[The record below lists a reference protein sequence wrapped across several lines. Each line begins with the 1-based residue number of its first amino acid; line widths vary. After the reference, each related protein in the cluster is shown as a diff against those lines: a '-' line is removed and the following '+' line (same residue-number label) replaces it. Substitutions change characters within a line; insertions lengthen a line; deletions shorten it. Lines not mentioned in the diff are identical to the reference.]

1 MLNSLRPDI
10 LEHEPLLVVNSNN
23 NIMHYAFS
31 ITETLFCSRTT
42 PLFKLSLRPVLS
54 VISASPSR
62 VLVLRLSRTI
72 YTPFPPSS
80 RRMQLRTILSRNSLH
95 SRAGERDNWFWVR
108 PLDSAAPPFKTKIN
122 EIFRFASSFFA
133 HPFCPPP
140 SRNRA
145 VAARLSPLSNIVVSK
160 YGGKGA
166 HLRTSEITRLM
177 HSSPAKT
184 IIWLEVARWNSWTAR
199 KNGVEARINVHRPTP
214 MKRDSLNSQ
223 VREGG
228 RGSSFNGVIASHD
241 APPET
246 FSGNFSPD
254 YSIAVSLC
262 NERRRK
268 RGRRRIFV
276 QTILHSPARSGK
288 RWSLSDIAG
297 NKRVRYPRVPFR
309 A

>member
-72 YTPFPPSS
+72 YTP
-80 RRMQLRTILSRNSLH
+80 SLH
-95 SRAGERDNWFWVR
+95 RRAECN
-108 PLDSAAPPFKTKIN
+108 SARFFPEIPSIHVPVNAISDFEFGPWIPPPPPPFKTKIN

-133 HPFCPPP
+133 HPFCPSP
-140 SRNRA
+140 SHNRA

-166 HLRTSEITRLM
+166 DHIYE
-177 HSSPAKT
+177 
-184 IIWLEVARWNSWTAR
+184 
-199 KNGVEARINVHRPTP
+199 
-214 MKRDSLNSQ
+214 
-223 VREGG
+223 
-228 RGSSFNGVIASHD
+228 
-241 APPET
+241 
-246 FSGNFSPD
+246 
-254 YSIAVSLC
+254 
-262 NERRRK
+262 
-268 RGRRRIFV
+268 
-276 QTILHSPARSGK
+276 
-288 RWSLSDIAG
+288 
-297 NKRVRYPRVPFR
+297 RVR
-309 A
+309 

>member
-1 MLNSLRPDI
+1 
-10 LEHEPLLVVNSNN
+10 
-23 NIMHYAFS
+23 
-31 ITETLFCSRTT
+31 
-42 PLFKLSLRPVLS
+42 
-54 VISASPSR
+54 
-62 VLVLRLSRTI
+62 
-72 YTPFPPSS
+72 
-80 RRMQLRTILSRNSLH
+80 
-95 SRAGERDNWFWVR
+95 
-108 PLDSAAPPFKTKIN
+108 
-122 EIFRFASSFFA
+122 
-133 HPFCPPP
+133 
-140 SRNRA
+140 
-145 VAARLSPLSNIVVSK
+145 
-160 YGGKGA
+160 
-166 HLRTSEITRLM
+166 
-177 HSSPAKT
+177 
-184 IIWLEVARWNSWTAR
+184 
-199 KNGVEARINVHRPTP
+199 

-268 RGRRRIFV
+268 RGKRRIFV